1 MWHRNFIFIK
11 MEELL
16 SKSSYILHKIH
27 SHSHLILDPESV
39 FYDHFRC
46 GEAPLYNY
54 VAKYKV
60 LLVVD
65 VVKLT
70 VSLTGLIIMLT
81 TPWHL
86 HPRTLLKK
94 RVNPFGLS
102 HVS

>member
-1 MWHRNFIFIK
+1 MSQGSSLEILRTWTLGTPWDTLVPGILLATH
-11 MEELL
+11 ELYL
-16 SKSSYILHKIH
+16 FYHV
-27 SHSHLILDPESV
+27 LIQG
-39 FYDHFRC
+39 

-54 VAKYKV
+54 VIKYKA

-86 HPRTLLKK
+86 A
-94 RVNPFGLS
+94 
-102 HVS
+102 